1 VHLVILVT
9 IHQETL
15 VDGTQVDDGKAVHRS
30 IMANNEQAE
39 KCSDQSAL
47 GLLLGKLRRGDQQAG
62 GNEGTKDGLPP
73 EVIRALSVT
82 YT

>member
-1 VHLVILVT
+1 
-9 IHQETL
+9 
-15 VDGTQVDDGKAVHRS
+15 
-30 IMANNEQAE
+30 MANNEQAE

-62 GNEGTKDGLPP
+62 GNEGTKDVLSPQ
-73 EVIRALSVT
+73 VIGALSVT